1 MLRSYEPPSVRGTV
15 SGLVPLHIDVSR
27 PATPCAIIGPA
38 RLAVER
44 GLSGSILS
52 SRGDENSACER
63 SLSCYDPPFVERT
76 RYIVGRSARTLESGR
91 LMVVT
96 STVVCRMKA
105 SHRQERSSHR
115 RDRRS
120 RGRATVPHARER
132 SPDGRDPC
140 PRGRETAPQAR
151 EREADVG

>member
-15 SGLVPLHIDVSR
+15 SGVVPLHIDVSR

-52 SRGDENSACER
+52 PREDENSARER
-63 SLSCYDPPFVERT
+63 SLPGSGPLFVERT
-76 RYIVGRSARTLESGR
+76 PGIVGRSARTLESGR

-96 STVVCRMKA
+96 STVVGRMKA
-105 SHRQERSSHR
+105 SHRQERSAHR
-115 RDRRS
+115 R
-120 RGRATVPHARER
+120 
-132 SPDGRDPC
+132 
-140 PRGRETAPQAR
+140 
-151 EREADVG
+151 